1 MQKLKKFIC
10 NHKFLL
16 FLFFVSLLLRI
27 FMVSMIDVPV
37 NSNYKMMYDVSLE
50 LISHTESYKSSLP
63 VLTFGYQLGY
73 VFYQSI
79 LLSIVNSVFFL
90 KIVNCVTSSFTI
102 VFIYLISKEL
112 SNKKAASII
121 SIIYSIFLFPLLFPS
136 LLSNQIL
143 SMLLV
148 LIAIYLWIR
157 QKRITVFRSIVI
169 GILLV
174 IAEVL
179 QRDIFIIVIG
189 FVFYLV
195 FLIINNKEKKMLF
208 LSMICIVSTFIILL
222 VTTSYVFKVTGIS
235 PNGLANKNPAWR
247 VLEGVHVSSNGRI
260 QEDDFKYLGSVEK
273 TKKEL
278 NRRIREDYLDFPKLF
293 LNKIKTIWFSSDIGR
308 FFNDNKEEEEIQF
321 YIMINQFFV
330 YFFFIMSLLSVI
342 TIFKKIYKSPQ
353 IFISFILVSYFI
365 YYLIVEVTPEYAYS
379 LQILEA
385 VLASITLGYILD
397 KKKKGVEYG
406 NIRR

>member
-1 MQKLKKFIC
+1 MKKIKKFIC
-10 NHKFLL
+10 THKFLL
-16 FLFFVSLLLRI
+16 FLFLLSLLLRI
-27 FMVSMIDVPV
+27 FMVFMIDIPV
-37 NSNYKMMYDVSLE
+37 SSDYKMMYDASLE

-79 LLSIVNSVFFL
+79 LLSIVNSVLFL
-90 KIVNCVTSSFTI
+90 KIINCVISSFTI

-208 LSMICIVSTFIILL
+208 LSMMCIVSTFIILL

>member
-27 FMVSMIDVPV
+27 FMVFMIDVPV
-37 NSNYKMMYDVSLE
+37 NSNYKMMYDASLE
-50 LISHTESYKSSLP
+50 LISHTGSYKSSLP

-73 VFYQSI
+73 VFFQSI

-148 LIAIYLWIR
+148 LLAIYLWIR

-208 LSMICIVSTFIILL
+208 LSMMCIVSTFIILL

-308 FFNDNKEEEEIQF
+308 FLDDNKEEEEIQF

-353 IFISFILVSYFI
+353 IFISFILISYFI

>member
-27 FMVSMIDVPV
+27 FMVFMIDVPV
-37 NSNYKMMYDVSLE
+37 NSNYKMMYDASLE
-50 LISHTESYKSSLP
+50 LISHTGSYKSSLP

-73 VFYQSI
+73 VFFQSI
-79 LLSIVNSVFFL
+79 LLSIVNSVLFL
-90 KIVNCVTSSFTI
+90 KIVNCVISSFTI

-195 FLIINNKEKKMLF
+195 FLIIKKKEKKMLF
-208 LSMICIVSTFIILL
+208 LSMMCIVSTFIILL
-222 VTTSYVFKVTGIS
+222 VSTSYVFKVTGIS

-321 YIMINQFFV
+321 YIMVNQFFV

>member
-27 FMVSMIDVPV
+27 FMVFMIDVPV
-37 NSNYKMMYDVSLE
+37 NSNYKMMYDASLE
-50 LISHTESYKSSLP
+50 LISHTGSYKSCLYFF
-63 VLTFGYQLGY
+63 TFGYQLGY
-73 VFYQSI
+73 VFFQSI
-79 LLSIVNSVFFL
+79 LLSIVNSVFFI

-121 SIIYSIFLFPLLFPS
+121 SILYSVFLFPLLFPS

>member
-16 FLFFVSLLLRI
+16 FLFFFSLLLRV
-27 FMVSMIDVPV
+27 FMVLMINIPV
-37 NSNYKMMYDVSLE
+37 SSYYKTMYDASLE

-63 VLTFGYQLGY
+63 VLTFGYQLGHI
-73 VFYQSI
+73 FYQSI
-79 LLSIVNSVFFL
+79 LLSIVNSVLFL
-90 KIVNCVTSSFTI
+90 KIVNCVISSFTI

-195 FLIINNKEKKMLF
+195 FLIIKKKEKKMLF
-208 LSMICIVSTFIILL
+208 LSMMCIVSTFIILL
-222 VTTSYVFKVTGIS
+222 VSTSYVFKVTGIS

-247 VLEGVHVSSNGRI
+247 VLEGVHVSTNGRI

-321 YIMINQFFV
+321 YIMVNQFFV

>member
-27 FMVSMIDVPV
+27 FMVFMIDVPV
-37 NSNYKMMYDVSLE
+37 NSNYKMMYDASLE
-50 LISHTESYKSSLP
+50 LISHTGSYKSCLYFF
-63 VLTFGYQLGY
+63 TFGHQLGY
-73 VFYQSI
+73 VFFQSI
-79 LLSIVNSVFFL
+79 LLSIVNSVLFL

-148 LIAIYLWIR
+148 LIVIYLWIR

-195 FLIINNKEKKMLF
+195 FLIIKKKEKKMLF
-208 LSMICIVSTFIILL
+208 LSMMCIVSTFIILL

-247 VLEGVHVSSNGRI
+247 VLEGIHVSSNGRI

-321 YIMINQFFV
+321 YIMVNQFFV

>member
-1 MQKLKKFIC
+1 
-10 NHKFLL
+10 
-16 FLFFVSLLLRI
+16 
-27 FMVSMIDVPV
+27 MVFMIDIPV
-37 NSNYKMMYDVSLE
+37 SSYYKMMYDASLE
-50 LISHTESYKSSLP
+50 LISHTESYKSLLP

-73 VFYQSI
+73 VFFQSI
-79 LLSIVNSVFFL
+79 LLSIVNSVLFL
-90 KIVNCVTSSFTI
+90 KIVNCVISSFTI

-195 FLIINNKEKKMLF
+195 FLIIKKKEKKMLF
-208 LSMICIVSTFIILL
+208 LSMMCIVSTFIILL
-222 VTTSYVFKVTGIS
+222 VSTSYVFKVTGIS
-235 PNGLANKNPAWR
+235 PNGLTNKNPAWR

-321 YIMINQFFV
+321 YIMVNQFFV

>member
-73 VFYQSI
+73 VFFQSI
-79 LLSIVNSVFFL
+79 LLSIVNSVLFL

-365 YYLIVEVTPEYAYS
+365 Y
-379 LQILEA
+379 
-385 VLASITLGYILD
+385 
-397 KKKKGVEYG
+397 
-406 NIRR
+406 

>member
-1 MQKLKKFIC
+1 MQKIKKFIC

-16 FLFFVSLLLRI
+16 FLFSFSLLLRI
-27 FMVSMIDVPV
+27 FMVFTIDIPV
-37 NSNYKMMYDVSLE
+37 SSDYKMMYDASLE
-50 LISHTESYKSSLP
+50 LISHTESYKSSLYF
-63 VLTFGYQLGY
+63 LTFGYQLGY
-73 VFYQSI
+73 VFFQSM
-79 LLSIVNSVFFL
+79 LLSIVNSVLFL
-90 KIVNCVTSSFTI
+90 KIVNCVISSFTI

-121 SIIYSIFLFPLLFPS
+121 SIIYSIFLFPLFFPN

-143 SMLLV
+143 SMLLA
-148 LIAIYLWIR
+148 LIAIYLWIS

-189 FVFYLV
+189 FVLYLV
-195 FLIINNKEKKMLF
+195 FLIINKKEKKMLF
-208 LSMICIVSTFIILL
+208 LSMMCIVSTFIIL
-222 VTTSYVFKVTGIS
+222 VFSTSYVFKVTGIS

-247 VLEGVHVSSNGRI
+247 VLEGLHVSSNGRI
-260 QEDDFKYLGSVEK
+260 QEDDFKYLESKEK

-278 NRRIREDYLDFPKLF
+278 NRRITEDYLGFPKLF

-308 FFNDNKEEEEIQF
+308 FLDDNKEEDEIQF
-321 YIMINQFFV
+321 YTMINQFFV
-330 YFFFIMSLLSVI
+330 YFFFLMSLLSVI
-342 TIFKKIYKSPQ
+342 TIFKKFYKRPQ
-353 IFISFILVSYFI
+353 MVISFILVSYFI

-385 VLASITLGYILD
+385 VLTSITLGYILG
-397 KKKKGVEYG
+397 KEKKGVEYG
-406 NIRR
+406 NIRK

>member
-1 MQKLKKFIC
+1 
-10 NHKFLL
+10 
-16 FLFFVSLLLRI
+16 
-27 FMVSMIDVPV
+27 MVLMIDIPV
-37 NSNYKMMYDVSLE
+37 SSDFERIYDASLE
-50 LISHTESYKSSLP
+50 FLSHSENYKSSLP

-79 LLSIVNSVFFL
+79 LLSIVNSVLFL
-90 KIVNCVTSSFTI
+90 KIVNCVISSFTI
-102 VFIYLISKEL
+102 IFIYLISKEL

>member
-10 NHKFLL
+10 NHKFLF
-16 FLFFVSLLLRI
+16 FLFFFSFLLRV
-27 FMVSMIDVPV
+27 FMVFMIDIPV
-37 NSNYKMMYDVSLE
+37 SSDFERIYDASLEFLSHSENYKSF
-50 LISHTESYKSSLP
+50 LP

-79 LLSIVNSVFFL
+79 LLSIVNSVLFL
-90 KIVNCVTSSFTI
+90 KIINCVISSFTI

-148 LIAIYLWIR
+148 LIAIYLWIS

-174 IAEVL
+174 IAQVL
-179 QRDIFIIVIG
+179 RRDIFIIVVA
-189 FVFYLV
+189 FLLYFV
-195 FLIINNKEKKMLF
+195 FLIIKKKEKKKLF
-208 LSMICIVSTFIILL
+208 LSMMCIVSTFIILL
-222 VTTSYVFKVTGIS
+222 FSTSYVFKVTGIS

-247 VLEGVHVSSNGRI
+247 VLEGFCVSSNGRI
-260 QEDDFKYLGSVEK
+260 QEDDFKYLGSIEK

-278 NRRIREDYLDFPKLF
+278 NRRIEEDYLDFPKLF
-293 LNKIKTIWFSSDIGR
+293 LNKIKTIWFSSDIGWS
-308 FFNDNKEEEEIQF
+308 FDNSKEEEEIQF

-330 YFFFIMSLLSVI
+330 YFFFLMSLLSVI

-353 IFISFILVSYFI
+353 IFISFILISYFI
-365 YYLIVEVTPEYAYS
+365 YYLIVEVTPKYAYS

-385 VLASITLGYILD
+385 ILASITLGYILD
-397 KKKKGVEYG
+397 KEKKGVEYG
-406 NIRR
+406 SIRK

>member
-27 FMVSMIDVPV
+27 FMVFMIDVPV
-37 NSNYKMMYDVSLE
+37 NSNYKMMYDASLE
-50 LISHTESYKSSLP
+50 LISHTGSYKSCLYFF
-63 VLTFGYQLGY
+63 TFGYQLGY
-73 VFYQSI
+73 VFFQSI
-79 LLSIVNSVFFL
+79 LLSIVNSVFFI

-148 LIAIYLWIR
+148 LIVIYLWIR

-208 LSMICIVSTFIILL
+208 LSMMCIVSTFIILL

-278 NRRIREDYLDFPKLF
+278 NRRIREGYLDFPKLF

>member
-16 FLFFVSLLLRI
+16 FPFFVSLLLRI
-27 FMVSMIDVPV
+27 FMVFMIDVPV
-37 NSNYKMMYDVSLE
+37 NSNYKMMYDASLE
-50 LISHTESYKSSLP
+50 LISHTGSYKSCLYFF
-63 VLTFGYQLGY
+63 TFGYQLGY
-73 VFYQSI
+73 VFLQSI
-79 LLSIVNSVFFL
+79 LLSIVNSVLFL

-148 LIAIYLWIR
+148 LIVIYLWIR
-157 QKRITVFRSIVI
+157 QKKIIVFRSIVI

-208 LSMICIVSTFIILL
+208 LSMMCIVSTFIILL

>member
-27 FMVSMIDVPV
+27 FMVFMIDVPV
-37 NSNYKMMYDVSLE
+37 NSNYKMMYDASLE
-50 LISHTESYKSSLP
+50 LISHTGSYKSCLYFF
-63 VLTFGYQLGY
+63 TFGYQLGY
-73 VFYQSI
+73 VFFQSI
-79 LLSIVNSVFFL
+79 LLSIVNSVFFI

-148 LIAIYLWIR
+148 LIVIYLWIR

-208 LSMICIVSTFIILL
+208 LSMMCIVSTFIILL

-247 VLEGVHVSSNGRI
+247 VLEGIHVSSNGRI

-278 NRRIREDYLDFPKLF
+278 NRRIREGYLDFPKLF

>member
-27 FMVSMIDVPV
+27 FMVFMIDVPV
-37 NSNYKMMYDVSLE
+37 NSNYKMMYDASLE
-50 LISHTESYKSSLP
+50 LISHTGSYKSCLYFF
-63 VLTFGYQLGY
+63 TFGYQLGY
-73 VFYQSI
+73 VFFQSI
-79 LLSIVNSVFFL
+79 LLSIVNSVFFI

-308 FFNDNKEEEEIQF
+308 FFNGNKEEEEIQF

>member
-27 FMVSMIDVPV
+27 FMVFMIDVPV
-37 NSNYKMMYDVSLE
+37 NSNYKMMYDASSE
-50 LISHTESYKSSLP
+50 LISHTGSYKSCLYFF
-63 VLTFGYQLGY
+63 TFGYQLGY
-73 VFYQSI
+73 VFFQSI
-79 LLSIVNSVFFL
+79 LLSIVNSVFFI

>member
-1 MQKLKKFIC
+1 
-10 NHKFLL
+10 
-16 FLFFVSLLLRI
+16 
-27 FMVSMIDVPV
+27 MVSMIDVPV

-73 VFYQSI
+73 VFFQSI
-79 LLSIVNSVFFL
+79 LLSIVNSVLFL

-148 LIAIYLWIR
+148 LLAIYLWIR

-179 QRDIFIIVIG
+179 QRDIFIIVIE

-208 LSMICIVSTFIILL
+208 LSMMCIVSTFIILL
-222 VTTSYVFKVTGIS
+222 VTTSFVFKVTGIS

>member
-27 FMVSMIDVPV
+27 FMVFMIDVPV
-37 NSNYKMMYDVSLE
+37 NSNYKMMYDASLE
-50 LISHTESYKSSLP
+50 LISHTGSYKSCLYFF
-63 VLTFGYQLGY
+63 TFGYQLGY

-79 LLSIVNSVFFL
+79 LLSIVNSVFFI